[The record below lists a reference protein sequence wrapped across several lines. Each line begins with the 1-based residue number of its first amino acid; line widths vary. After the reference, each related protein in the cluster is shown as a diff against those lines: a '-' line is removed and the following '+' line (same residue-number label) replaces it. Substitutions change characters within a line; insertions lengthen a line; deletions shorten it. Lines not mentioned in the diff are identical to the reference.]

1 LWLANC
7 EERAMGEMGLDNARD
22 YYGKVLKGSQDLRT
36 DACATV
42 AAPSAAVR
50 HALAQV
56 HEDVRARY
64 YGCGLV
70 VPPALDGTR
79 ILDLGCGAGQDCYV
93 LAQLAGPDGQ
103 VVGVDATREQLEVAQ
118 RHIEWHR
125 AQFGFSRSTVE
136 FREGDISRLDQMGLE
151 ANAFDVIVSNC
162 VINLV
167 DDKAAVFAAAHR
179 LLKTGGELYFSDIY
193 SDRRVP
199 SLLRQDPVLHG
210 ECLAGALY
218 WGDFLDLANAAGFG
232 DPRLVSDRP
241 LALTDPRIAEMVGPT
256 EFYSATYRLFK
267 IDGLESA
274 CEDYGQAVRYRGT
287 VLDAP
292 NSFILDKHHH
302 IDTGRIFPVCGNT
315 WRMLHESRL
324 APHFEFFGDTTRHF
338 GIFKGCGTDL
348 PFARGGDAIEVG
360 GCC

>member
-1 LWLANC
+1 MND
-7 EERAMGEMGLDNARD
+7 MGLDNARD
-22 YYGKVLKGSQDLRT
+22 YYGKVLRGSQDLRT
-36 DACATV
+36 DACTTV
-42 AAPSAAVR
+42 DELSAGVR

-56 HEDVRARY
+56 HEEVRARY

-70 VPPALDGTR
+70 VPPALEGTR

-93 LAQLAGPDGQ
+93 LAQRAGPNGQ
-103 VVGVDATREQLEVAQ
+103 VVGVDATREQLEVAR
-118 RHIEWHR
+118 RHIDWHR
-125 AQFGFSRSTVE
+125 DKFGFSRSTVE
-136 FREGDISRLDQMGLE
+136 FLEGDISRLDQIGLE

-167 DDKAAVFAAAHR
+167 EDKASVFAAAHQ
-179 LLKTGGELYFSDIY
+179 LLKPGGELHFSDIY

-199 SLLRQDPVLHG
+199 AHLRKDPVLHG

-218 WGDFLDLANAAGFG
+218 WGDFLDLAKAAGFG

-241 LALTDPRIAEMVGPT
+241 LALNDARIAEMVAPT

-267 IDGLESA
+267 IAGLESA

-287 VLDAP
+287 VPEAP
-292 NSFILDKHHH
+292 NSFVLDKHHN
-302 IDTGRIFPVCGNT
+302 IETGRMFPVCGNT
-315 WRMLHESRL
+315 WRMLRESRL
-324 APHFEFFGDTTRHF
+324 ATHFEFFGDATRHF
-338 GIFKGCGTDL
+338 GIFKGCGVDL
-348 PFARGGDAIEVG
+348 PFARGNEAVASA